1 MWCVYWACLPKS
13 TTLSRLETHPVC
25 GLVSWIV
32 IEQSWKPTLRLAIFL
47 TISAPVPV
55 LGAPQ
60 LSGGATAWLQ
70 VACAVTQREELRLHL
85 VPEGNT
91 RPCARLEEDL
101 RKYINCPEAPQP
113 GNVLI
118 GHRRHASPQHDKIK
132 ITVCLICCLSVR
144 YFVLH
149 LASWHVGFLW
159 GSL

>member
-1 MWCVYWACLPKS
+1 MNVVCLLGVFAKINHP
-13 TTLSRLETHPVC
+13 LS
-25 GLVSWIV
+25 
-32 IEQSWKPTLRLAIFL
+32 LRDTPCMRFSILDCYRAVL
-47 TISAPVPV
+47 KANPAPGHFPDRDRPCPSPGCPPAVWR
-55 LGAPQ
+55 
-60 LSGGATAWLQ
+60 STAWLQ

-101 RKYINCPEAPQP
+101 RKYINCPEAPQL

-149 LASWHVGFLW
+149 LAS
-159 GSL
+159 